1 MERFSAKDQPRTRL
15 GCGFL
20 LLATVI
26 TCVMLT
32 INGLI
37 VTNAYYT
44 IVVSTP
50 PGTIHPRVGQAIV
63 FLGPVLLLF
72 VEWWAF
78 DVATDWLHP
87 RSRQERA
94 AKS

>member
-1 MERFSAKDQPRTRL
+1 MPQTRNQPRTRL
-15 GCGFL
+15 GCGY
-20 LLATVI
+20 LAFAVFI

-44 IVVSTP
+44 ASVTMP
-50 PGTIHPRVGQAIV
+50 PGSIHPRVAQAIV

-78 DVATDWLHP
+78 DVATDWLRP
-87 RSRQERA
+87 RGRVQ
-94 AKS
+94 KG